1 MRWQPDAEPGRGAAI
16 GVPALA
22 IVIALAW
29 CPSLLGAAT
38 TAAPPAAAA
47 PAPPGSTAPAGSAAP
62 APKPPATAPKSART
76 VGSDVIARVNGS
88 PILRRDFDLMVQVQ
102 FRQRGAGQRRHED
115 LQAVR
120 DAALDNLIDGELLY
134 QKAAQAK
141 ITVSDAEVREA
152 VAKLRAQLGTPEE
165 ASAFLKE
172 SGMSDRD
179 LEEQVRRSLTVKR
192 YVDRDVAPP
201 VEVTEAQARAWYDAH
216 PDSMTRPESVRIS
229 QIVVQVSPQANAAT
243 RAAARQKIEEI
254 LKELQSGK
262 DFAEM
267 ARLHSDGPEAKRGG
281 DVGWVWAGG
290 GALPPVERAA
300 LALQPGQMSDIVES
314 RRGFHIIKATE
325 RRPAGPIPF
334 ADARE
339 RINARILDDQR
350 DERVRVFVAELRRG
364 ARIEK
369 VG

>member
-1 MRWQPDAEPGRGAAI
+1 MSWQPDAEAGRGAAI
-16 GVPALA
+16 GAMAL
-22 IVIALAW
+22 VILVAMAST
-29 CPSLLGAAT
+29 PSALGAAT
-38 TAAPPAAAA
+38 TTA
-47 PAPPGSTAPAGSAAP
+47 PAPTAAGSTTAAP
-62 APKPPATAPKSART
+62 RATATATAPKPVRAAGT
-76 VGSDVIARVNGS
+76 DVIARVNGS

-102 FRQRGAGQRRHED
+102 FRQRGPGQRRHED

-120 DAALDNLIDGELLY
+120 DAALDTLIDGELLY

-141 ITVSDAEVREA
+141 ITVGDAEVREA
-152 VAKLRAQLGTPEE
+152 AARLKTQLGTPEE
-165 ASAFLKE
+165 ATAFLKE

-179 LEEQVRRSLTVKR
+179 LDEQVRRSLMVKR
-192 YVDRDVAPP
+192 YVDRDVAPEI
-201 VEVTEAQARAWYDAH
+201 EVTDAQARAWYDAH
-216 PDSMTRPESVRIS
+216 PEAMTRPESVRIS
-229 QIVVQVSPQANAAT
+229 QIVVQVPPQAAAAA

-254 LKELQSGK
+254 LKELKAGK
-262 DFAEM
+262 DFAEA
-267 ARLHSDGPEAKRGG
+267 ARLYSDGPEAKRGG
-281 DVGWVWAGG
+281 DVGWIWAGG

-314 RRGFHIIKATE
+314 RRGFHLIKATE

-334 ADARE
+334 TDARD
-339 RINARILDDQR
+339 RIVARILDEQR

>member
-1 MRWQPDAEPGRGAAI
+1 MRWQPDAELVRRAASGAMT
-16 GVPALA
+16 LA
-22 IVIALAW
+22 I
-29 CPSLLGAAT
+29 LLVAAASIP
-38 TAAPPAAAA
+38 TAIDAASPPAPPATSAPQATRAA
-47 PAPPGSTAPAGSAAP
+47 
-62 APKPPATAPKSART
+62 
-76 VGSDVIARVNGS
+76 GSDVIARVNGS

-120 DAALDNLIDGELLY
+120 DAALDTLIDGELLY
-134 QKAAQAK
+134 QKASQAK
-141 ITVSDAEVREA
+141 IAVGDAEVREA
-152 VAKLRAQLGTPEE
+152 AAHLKTQLGTPDE
-165 ASAFLKE
+165 AAAFLKE

-179 LEEQVRRSLTVKR
+179 LDEQVRRSLMVKR
-192 YVDRDVAPP
+192 YVDRDVAPA

-216 PDSMTRPESVRIS
+216 PEAMTRPESVRIS
-229 QIVVQVSPQANAAT
+229 QIVVQVPPQAPAAT
-243 RAAARQKIEEI
+243 RATAREKIEQI
-254 LKELQSGK
+254 LKELQAGK
-262 DFAEM
+262 DFADM
-267 ARLHSDGPEAKRGG
+267 ARLHSDGPEAKSGG

-290 GALPPVERAA
+290 GALPTVERAA

-334 ADARE
+334 ADARG
-339 RINARILDDQR
+339 RITARIGDEQR
-350 DERVRVFVAELRRG
+350 DERVRVFVADLRRG